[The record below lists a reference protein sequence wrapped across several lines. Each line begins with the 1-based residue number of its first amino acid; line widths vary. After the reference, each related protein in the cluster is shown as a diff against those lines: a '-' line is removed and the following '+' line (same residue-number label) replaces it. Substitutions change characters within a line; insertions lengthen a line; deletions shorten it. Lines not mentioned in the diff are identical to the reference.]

1 MFSILKCLVYV
12 VKEKVIYV
20 RVFSV
25 IFGLILNNSNYVLML
40 WFIKVLKMF
49 DLIVDIWIKILK
61 IKGMCFSGSCL
72 DESCCWLFLDVGYG
86 ENLLDLMFFYLGLV
100 VG

>member
-1 MFSILKCLVYV
+1 MKCLVYV
-12 VKEKVIYV
+12 VKEWVIYV

-40 WFIKVLKMF
+40 WFIKVLEIF
-49 DLIVDIWIKILK
+49 DLIVDIWIKIFLK

-72 DESCCWLFLDVGYG
+72 YEICCWLFLDVGYG